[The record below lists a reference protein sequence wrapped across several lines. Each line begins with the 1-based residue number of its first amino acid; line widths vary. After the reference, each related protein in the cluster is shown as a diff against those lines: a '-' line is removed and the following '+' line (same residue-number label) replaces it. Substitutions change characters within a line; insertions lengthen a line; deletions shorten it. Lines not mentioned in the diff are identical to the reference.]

1 MNIKKYKDIIEQ
13 ILKKDDRL
21 WNKDKTEFNKAL
33 LFNLIVEMDETI
45 IGLLLEEDATREK
58 FFIKIKNAYVFKTK
72 EFKFFIEEH
81 KVFNSY
87 TSYANRMGLFDGK
100 DFIMDRN
107 DVVLNFPFKDC
118 VLEGGQSTEEGKD
131 TYFEYDEKVTKTQE
145 KQGWK
150 PASYNEKQDER
161 QEIFYNEILA
171 EDEIDRLYDKKALV
185 NWKRYTKNGE
195 EKVEEI
201 KRDSNG
207 LIRENL
213 IIKGNNFLALKSL
226 ESQFTDQIKLIYIDV
241 PFNTSNDSFAYNDKF
256 THSTWL
262 TFMKNRIEI
271 AKNLLREDGTI
282 FVHCDK
288 NEDAYLKVLLDE
300 IFERDNFITN
310 IAVKS
315 NSISGN
321 KTRFKDKTILKN
333 KDTILVYKKG
343 LEINLN
349 PQYEE
354 KDKWDTH
361 YNAFLEKNGD
371 SYKIKRLKEVL
382 VENEI
387 IDDSQSIKEDF
398 IKKKEFMEFCIE
410 HKDQI
415 YRLVNSIPS
424 DMKSKSL
431 RNKDQVIK
439 YEDTNGETQYALN
452 GNRIA
457 FLSSSVKEIEGE
469 EKLVQLLGDLWKD
482 IDFQN
487 TQNEG
492 GEEVSL
498 PNGKK
503 PEKLLKRIIELTTNK
518 QDIVLDFFMGS
529 ATTQA
534 VSMKLNRQF
543 IGIEQMDYIEDISV
557 RRLNNVINGEQG
569 GISDDL
575 DVNWKGGSDF
585 IYCEIAKWNEKAK
598 EEINSCNNLDELKS
612 LFTDLCDK
620 YYLDYN
626 LKVNNFKNKIIE
638 EDEFIKLPLEEQKY
652 MFLTMLDLNQL
663 YVQATE
669 MEDSKFDIS
678 EEDQSLTRMFY
689 EEG

>member
-72 EFKFFIEEH
+72 EFKFFIDEH

-87 TSYANRMGLFDGK
+87 TSYPNRIGLSDGK
-100 DFIMDRN
+100 EFIMDRN

-118 VLEGGQSTEEGKD
+118 ILEGGQSTEEGID
-131 TYFEYDEKVTKTQE
+131 AYFEYDEKLTKTQE

-150 PASYNEKQDER
+150 SASYNEKQGER

-185 NWKRYTKNGE
+185 NWRRYTKNGE

-201 KRDSNG
+201 KRDENG

-213 IIKGNNFLALKSL
+213 LIKGNNLLALHSL
-226 ESQFTDQIKLIYIDV
+226 KSQFAGKIRMIYID
-241 PFNTSNDSFAYNDKF
+241 PPYGTGSDSFAYNDKF
-256 THSTWL
+256 NRSTWL
-262 TFMKNRIEI
+262 TFMKNRLEI
-271 AKNLLREDGTI
+271 AKELLSNDGVI
-282 FVHCDK
+282 LIQISFHQYP
-288 NEDAYLKVLLDE
+288 YLRVLADE
-300 IFERDNFITN
+300 IFTEACHQFDMNTLVRHPERSLTSDKEFNDVVEYTLIYSKSPDFKMPKQEIEKTDEDYQYDILLPDKPDEEIVLGGKEVKVYYPKRVTIN
-310 IAVKS
+310 RSEGHLGGLKSMSIRGSIREKNSSGRYYVAHLEDKIGQYPEGTMFAVPDMGDDGLPYRIFELPKG
-315 NSISGN
+315 GN
-321 KTRFKDKTILKN
+321 KNGIYYPGK
-333 KDTILVYKKG
+333 
-343 LEINLN
+343 
-349 PQYEE
+349 PQSSAFTYLPYPNFMDFVKE
-354 KDKWDTH
+354 
-361 YNAFLEKNGD
+361 YN
-371 SYKIKRLKEVL
+371 
-382 VENEI
+382 
-387 IDDSQSIKEDF
+387 
-398 IKKKEFMEFCIE
+398 
-410 HKDQI
+410 
-415 YRLVNSIPS
+415 LVN
-424 DMKSKSL
+424 D
-431 RNKDQVIK
+431 
-439 YEDTNGETQYALN
+439 E
-452 GNRIA
+452 GN
-457 FLSSSVKEIEGE
+457 
-469 EKLVQLLGDLWKD
+469 
-482 IDFQN
+482 
-487 TQNEG
+487 
-492 GEEVSL
+492 VSFR
-498 PNGKK
+498 NGKK
-503 PEKLLKRIIELTTNK
+503 PEKFIQFYLDLFTQEN
-518 QDIVLDFFMGS
+518 DYVLDYYLGS
-529 ATTQA
+529 GTTSA
-534 VSMKLNRQF
+534 VAHKMNRRY
-543 IGIEQMDYIEDISV
+543 IGIEQMDYINSITIP
-557 RRLNNVINGEQG
+557 RLINVIDGEQE
-569 GISDDL
+569 GISKE
-575 DVNWKGGSDF
+575 VNWQGCGDF
-585 IYCEIAKWNEKAK
+585 IYFELAKWNEKAK

-689 EEG
+689 EEV